1 MRQKVISLNLELEL
15 FKLIDT
21 VAKKRFMSRSDYIR
35 LAVVEKIERDNNV
48 NCLTSGGQSVTIP

>member
-1 MRQKVISLNLELEL
+1 MRQKVITLNLEIQFL
-15 FKLIDT
+15 KMIDK
-21 VAKKRFMSRSDYIR
+21 VSKKRFMSRSDYIR